1 MEMYIGI
8 VGSLFIIIVG
18 IFWGGGALG
27 LYLDMPSV
35 FITVGGSIFALISS
49 FPLSV
54 TKALPVYFKAS
65 TRKQNYDYADL
76 IRTLST
82 FADAARKE
90 GLLSLE
96 DKLNE
101 VEDPFLKKGI
111 QLAIDGLDEE
121 VLRSTLEKDMEKMND
136 RHALGRDVFDQFANL
151 APAFGMIG
159 TLVGLIVMPANMEDT
174 SAIGA
179 GMSTALITTLYGA
192 ILANG
197 IFIPVNK
204 KLETVHNQEVLMR
217 EMMLEGILSLVHGE
231 NVRLLKDK
239 LISFLPKDMRAQ
251 FDEEKFD

>member
-1 MEMYIGI
+1 MYIGI
-8 VGSLFIIIVG
+8 VGSLFIIVVG
-18 IFWGGGALG
+18 IFWGGGSLG
-27 LYLDMPSV
+27 LYLDVPSV
-35 FITVGGSIFALISS
+35 FITIGGSVFALISS
-49 FPLSV
+49 FPLKNVKS
-54 TKALPVYFKAS
+54 LPTYFKAS
-65 TRKQNYDYADL
+65 TRKQSYDYADL

-96 DKLNE
+96 DKLSE
-101 VEDPFLKKGI
+101 VDDPFLKKGI

-136 RHALGRDVFDQFANL
+136 RHALGQDIFSQFADL

-159 TLVGLIVMPANMEDT
+159 TLVGLIVMLANMEDT
-174 SAIGA
+174 SSIGA

-197 IFIPVNK
+197 VFIPVAK
-204 KLETVHNQEVLMR
+204 KLETVHKEEVLVR